1 MSKAKKITNTQVE
14 DYFRT
19 YGNPVTPVDEK
30 DIIDKLQS
38 NLILFYKVLNKSL
51 KIYIGSLS
59 SGEKKIVSDFFIKYF
74 KLFVEKEK
82 SDLNECLGSDK
93 YKKGK
98 ENRQMFMELLSNF
111 KQTVFR
117 QLEFSDAVSLVNYF
131 ADEQIGIAFYLQYY
145 LLIADKNESIF
156 RNKKIEENLF
166 SKNKNETDCL
176 FNMKNWQSVYIQNYF
191 LRTPLE
197 NKKLH
202 KLQNSLLEFI
212 TKNKSIF
219 TLNWLIRF
227 KDSSFSKTQ
236 DKIIIEKIDEHTEEV
251 LKSISLNNEKE
262 VDEFCQTILDFV
274 DHDNSE
280 KIFDFIVKNKN
291 NPFYDILIQEFV
303 ICFTRISSGNPSGN
317 SKECKLL
324 KNKIKNYLLAE
335 KDIKNC
341 VSFAISQ
348 NNLIWPELE
357 TFLLEND
364 ISKYAEEFLKYT
376 NILYLKG
383 MRKMPD
389 NFEALIFDIIKNKE
403 IITNH
408 SEEFCSFIA
417 SYFDSYNYFTSK
429 GNNNNND
436 YFREFLTEHTF
447 NAYSNNQS
455 KLQELLQ
462 IIKST
467 CITRTYT
474 YKHDLISQ
482 KYREKL
488 EELFSTDRMIAL
500 DYSMSFHVR
509 LQKAEPLINSVD
521 DFIKQQYQ
529 DHLNNIF
536 RNIKGMK
543 EFYLKK
549 LVSQRNNNKKNF
561 FIF

>member
-1 MSKAKKITNTQVE
+1 MAKAKKITNTQVE
-14 DYFRT
+14 DYFLT

-51 KIYIGSLS
+51 KIYIGSLLPE
-59 SGEKKIVSDFFIKYF
+59 EKKIVSDFFIKYF

-111 KQTVFR
+111 TQTVFR

-166 SKNKNETDCL
+166 SKNKNETDYL

-202 KLQNSLLEFI
+202 ELQNSLLELI

-227 KDSSFSKTQ
+227 RDSSFSKTK

-262 VDEFCQTILDFV
+262 VDEFCQTILNFV

-291 NPFYDILIQEFV
+291 NPFYDILIQQFV
-303 ICFTRISSGNPSGN
+303 IYFTKITSGN

-341 VSFAISQ
+341 VSFAICQ

-389 NFEALIFDIIKNKE
+389 NFEALLFDIIKNKE

-408 SEEFCSFIA
+408 SEEFCNFIA
-417 SYFDSYNYFTSK
+417 SYFDNYNYYVSK
-429 GNNNNND
+429 GNSNNND
-436 YFREFLTEHTF
+436 FREFLTEHTF

-462 IIKST
+462 IIKSI
-467 CITRTYT
+467 CITRTYN
-474 YKHDLISQ
+474 YKHDLVSQ

-521 DFIKQQYQ
+521 DFIKQQYK
-529 DHLNNIF
+529 DHLTNIF
-536 RNIKGMK
+536 KNIKGMK
-543 EFYLKK
+543 ELYLKK
-549 LVSQRNNNKKNF
+549 LVSQRNNNRKNF